1 MGKVSLHQAG
11 ACSPIS
17 FPSLGAAFEDNL
29 LALRLKISECLRPR
43 GLAQKCDLLFKR
55 GDRLAKELRRGER
68 AGCLFPGLTGFENSD
83 ARSVSR
89 RLQRRQGDFH
99 PLDLNWRLADLGGL
113 QREIGSKVSGSLES
127 TLSLACFARL
137 TASTSPVRAITA
149 DLSRTCSQALA
160 GRLQAVF
167 PPLCRK
173 GVHHPHGITKSRGE
187 LVPDLSAHPRRRSSK
202 AVFHARQRH
211 TLDLTDSRKAHP
223 VEYRIDPVCQ
233 PVERGNRLIGEIFN
247 ASDSEIGGA
256 YGCFTDHAGQ
266 RRPEDPDR
274 VEPADPTSI
283 EDRDSIFAGL
293 KDRFKGG
300 DRPIL
305 QG

>member
-29 LALRLKISECLRPR
+29 LALRLKIGGCLRTR

-55 GDRLAKELRRGER
+55 GDRLAKKLRRGER
-68 AGCLFPGLTGFENSD
+68 ASCLFPCFTGFENSD
-83 ARSVSR
+83 PRRVGR
-89 RLQRRQGDFH
+89 RLQRRHGDFH
-99 PLDLNWRLADLGGL
+99 ALDLESGLADLGGF

-211 TLDLTDSRKAHP
+211 TLDLTDGGKAHP
-223 VEYRIDPVCQ
+223 VEHRVDPVCQ
-233 PVERGNRLIGEIFN
+233 PVQRGNRLIGEIFD
-247 ASDSEIGGA
+247 ASDSEIGSA
-256 YGCFTDHAGQ
+256 YGCFTDHARQ

-283 EDRDSIFAGL
+283 EDRDSVFADL
-293 KDRFKGG
+293 EDRFKG
-300 DRPIL
+300 DHRPIF
-305 QG
+305 

>member
-29 LALRLKISECLRPR
+29 LALRLKIGECLRPR

-68 AGCLFPGLTGFENSD
+68 ASCLFPCFTGFENSD
-83 ARSVSR
+83 PRRVGR
-89 RLQRRQGDFH
+89 RLQRRHGDFH
-99 PLDLNWRLADLGGL
+99 ALDLESGLADLGGF

-202 AVFHARQRH
+202 AVFHAREGH
-211 TLDLTDSRKAHP
+211 ALDAGDGGKPDTVEHRVHP
-223 VEYRIDPVCQ
+223 FGE
-233 PVERGNRLIGEIFN
+233 PVERGDRLIGEIFD
-247 ASDSEIGGA
+247 ARDSEIGSA
-256 YGCFTDHAGQ
+256 YGCFTDHARQ

-283 EDRDSIFAGL
+283 KDRDSIFADL
-293 KDRFKGG
+293 EDRFKGG
-300 DRPIL
+300 DRPIF
-305 QG
+305 